1 MQNRLRNLQYIILIL
16 LLFSL
21 SVIILYFAKG
31 FLVPLVLASVLA
43 MLLTKICR
51 KFESLKMHRSLASL
65 FSVLILVASF
75 SLIIT
80 LVGWQLSGFT
90 ENVAELKQQGLK
102 LVEKFRDWLNE
113 NVGIDHQQQE
123 EMTASQKSTSNGAG
137 EMLMGFAT
145 GTLSIAVDTILVIVY
160 IFLLLLYRT
169 RIKKFILM
177 LVKNEFRGKTTAILH
192 KSSAVAQ
199 QYLEGLSKMIV
210 LLWVMYG
217 IGFSAL
223 GVENAIFF
231 AVLCGILEIVPFVGN
246 LLGTTFTVLAVAAQ
260 GGDSQIVLG
269 VIAVYMLVQ
278 FIQTYI
284 LEPLVVGSQVRINPL
299 FTIIGLVAGE
309 LIWGVAGMVLAIPL
323 LGITRIVFDHVPHLK
338 PYAYLIGSDKKEGPS
353 LFEKIK
359 KRLSSIRF

>member
-1 MQNRLRNLQYIILIL
+1 MLNSIRNLQNIILVL

-21 SVIILYFAKG
+21 SVVILYFAKG
-31 FLVPLVLASVLA
+31 FLVPLALASVLA

-51 KFESLKMHRSLASL
+51 KFESLQLHRSLAAL
-65 FSVLILVASF
+65 FSVFLLVISF
-75 SLIIT
+75 SLIAT
-80 LVGWQLSGFT
+80 LIGWQLSGFT
-90 ENVAELKQQGLK
+90 ENLSELKQQGLK
-102 LVEKFRDWLNE
+102 LIDKFRDWLNE
-113 NVGIDHQQQE
+113 NMGIDRKQQE
-123 EMTASQKSTSNGAG
+123 EITASQENSSNGAG

-145 GTLSIAVDTILVIVY
+145 GTLSIAVDTILVMVY
-160 IFLLLLYRT
+160 TFLLLLYRT
-169 RIKKFILM
+169 RIKKFVLM
-177 LVKNEFRGKTTAILH
+177 LVKSEFRGKATAILH

-210 LLWVMYG
+210 LLWIMYG

-223 GVENAIFF
+223 GVENALFF

-260 GGDSQIVLG
+260 GGDNQIILG

-309 LIWGVAGMVLAIPL
+309 LLWGVAGMVLAIPL
-323 LGITRIVFDHVPHLK
+323 LGIMRIVFDNIPHLK
-338 PYAYLIGSDKKEGPS
+338 PYAYLIGSDQRKGPS

-359 KRLSSIRF
+359 RLFNK